1 MKVALLV
8 LAALCC
14 ISCTRESKVC
24 TPEIEKLLEEEG
36 YVEHARAKAVKAC
49 AEERLS
55 CYSDMEYA
63 EKVESC
69 YSELTH

>member
-1 MKVALLV
+1 MKVALL
-8 LAALCC
+8 LAALGC
-14 ISCTRESKVC
+14 IGCTRESKVC

-36 YVEHARAKAVKAC
+36 YVDSVRAKAVKAC
-49 AEERLS
+49 EEGRLS